1 MKYIETSVL
10 SRASQRVN
18 NNFYFKCK
26 KNMKHDFKCPKHLKI
41 FSLYHIK
48 NIFNIKK

>member
-18 NNFYFKCK
+18 NNFYFKYK
-26 KNMKHDFKCPKHLKI
+26 KNMSMIL
-41 FSLYHIK
+41 SVQ
-48 NIFNIKK
+48 NT